1 MPYAVRK
8 MPKRNCFKVFN
19 KNTKKVFAKCTSRV
33 KSQKQLRLLRGIK
46 YNPKFRDKLK
56 RVTKKNIGGQNEKKK
71 MQKLYIY

>member
-8 MPKRNCFKVFN
+8 MPKRNCYKVFN

-46 YNPKFRDKLK
+46 YNQKFRDKLK